1 MATYTFIGKDGKP
14 ITLNGVKS
22 GWNSTSIGAGIGSG
36 AGAGALTGLGPDPVT
51 SALFGAAVGSLA
63 GSGDG
68 YKTNNLF
75 RRGTAEQLNT
85 LIEFVAINGY
95 YPSDSEIDTILGGV
109 SKGALRNLKEDL
121 HTFLDSNDVA
131 YGADKKSAVD
141 YSSVAESNKN
151 VYNPNTSIGVEF
163 DPRKGGA
170 KGADLKYPVLTG
182 DYSSYR
188 APAHD
193 MVTLKDKEIEDLI
206 AETNSKGRPLT
217 KEEVLL
223 RTGKTNGDNKYAYYA
238 TLVDEN
244 KSIFGF
250 NAAGTTFN
258 SDGLP
263 IKVSESDKNTY
274 DTYAPEE
281 SDVTSL
287 EANYKENAMD
297 KYWND
302 IYSLGNGT
310 LGADMLNRL
319 TTAEQNAAL
328 SNMQLADAQYQQA
341 SMQQA
346 QVVKNI
352 TDQVRSERMAKL
364 RAGMSESQ
372 IANQDMQ
379 VMLNNMNTM
388 NQQMN
393 TMNQNKLAAQQQ
405 YGLAQDTAYQQYLQN
420 AQVMAQSGAALSAAN
435 AGDPSYQA
443 QLYSQQTGVPYA
455 TAYKIVTGQN
465 NTQTK

>member
-14 ITLNGVKS
+14 ITLNSVNS
-22 GWNSTSIGAGIGSG
+22 GWSSTGIGAGIGTG
-36 AGAGALTGLGPDPVT
+36 AGAGALTGLGPDPIT
-51 SALFGAAVGSLA
+51 SALLGAATGSLA
-63 GSGDG
+63 GNSDG

-121 HTFLDSNDVA
+121 HTFLDSNNVS
-131 YGADKKSAVD
+131 YGADKQSAVD

-163 DPRKGGA
+163 DSRKGGA
-170 KGADLKYPVLTG
+170 KGANQLYPVLTG
-182 DYSSYR
+182 NYSSYS

-193 MVTLKDKEIEDLI
+193 MSSLKDKEIEELI
-206 AETNSKGRPLT
+206 KETNSKGRPLT
-217 KEEVLL
+217 KEEVIKI
-223 RTGKTNGDNKYAYYA
+223 TGKGNGNNKYAYYA

-263 IKVSESDKNTY
+263 IDVSENDKNTY
-274 DTYAPEE
+274 DTYAPTD

-297 KYWND
+297 KYWSD
-302 IYSLGNGT
+302 LYSLGNGT
-310 LGADMLNRL
+310 LGEDMLNRL

-328 SNMQLADAQYQQA
+328 SNIQLADAQYQQA

-379 VMLNNMNTM
+379 IMLNNMNTM

-393 TMNQNKLAAQQQ
+393 TMNQNRLAAQQQ
-405 YGLAQDTAYQQYLQN
+405 HGLAQDTAYQAYLQN
-420 AQVMAQSGAALSAAN
+420 AQGLAQSGAAYSAAN
-435 AGDPSYQA
+435 AGDPYYQA
-443 QLYSQQTGVPYA
+443 LLYSMQTGKPFT
-455 TAYKIVTGQN
+455 TAHKNVVNGY
-465 NTQTK
+465 NTQN